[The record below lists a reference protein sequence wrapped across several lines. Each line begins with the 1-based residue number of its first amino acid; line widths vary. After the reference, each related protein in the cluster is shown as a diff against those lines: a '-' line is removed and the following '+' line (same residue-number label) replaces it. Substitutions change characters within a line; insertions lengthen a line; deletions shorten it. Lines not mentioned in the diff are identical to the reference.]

1 MSSLD
6 RQTKEKGIPGITSD
20 SLAVLAGVEG
30 VQGVGLGR
38 YKMQEPSWGQM
49 VVILIHQTE
58 HLELSRCP

>member
-6 RQTKEKGIPGITSD
+6 RQTKEKGIPGIASD

-38 YKMQEPSWGQM
+38 YKVQETSWGQT